1 MKNLLLS
8 LGFIAIMGPICAGQ
22 SNPKAKIVVSCTT
35 GDQLGQ
41 ALCSKVRDA
50 IAQSP
55 RFIEVPD
62 TEENEEKY
70 VTINILTIVAA
81 RSIDGRQSEVAVSIV
96 FVMNGMLLQQNVQV
110 CDSFHIGACAGDIVT
125 YLDSG
130 SVGKATNKSRSL
142 SSTQT
147 AP

>member
-8 LGFIAIMGPICAGQ
+8 LGFITIMSPICAGQ
-22 SNPKAKIVVSCTT
+22 SNPKAKIVISCTT

-41 ALCSKVRDA
+41 ALCRRVQDA

-70 VTINILTIVAA
+70 VTISIVTVEAA
-81 RSIDGRQSEVAVSIV
+81 RSTEGRQSEVAVSV
-96 FVMNGMLLQQNVQV
+96 AFVMNGMLLQHNVQA
-110 CDSFHIGACAGDIVT
+110 CDSFHIAACAGDIVT

-130 SVGKATNKSRSL
+130 SVGKATNKSR
-142 SSTQT
+142 
-147 AP
+147 